1 MRVCRLFEAHLKLI
15 APKLCA
21 KNSTSKSIKKNIEID
36 TKSEELSI
44 QPALDLISNIILPAL
59 TVSKSNPS
67 FSRQLWRVIQLL
79 PFQIRYSLYDNW
91 RGEGLGKEGLGTKNS
106 QIVMAETE
114 ALHGAKYHLKRL
126 AKENVKL
133 IGLKLCF
140 FSELAPIV
148 VYNHVSEIKCF

>member
-1 MRVCRLFEAHLKLI
+1 MYLK
-15 APKLCA
+15 
-21 KNSTSKSIKKNIEID
+21 NTIEND
-36 TKSEELSI
+36 TKNEELSL
-44 QPALDLISNIILPAL
+44 QPVLDLISTVLLPGL

-67 FSRQLWRVIQLL
+67 FARQLWRSLLLL

-91 RGEGLGKEGLGTKNS
+91 KGNGLGRDGLGVKNN
-106 QIVMAETE
+106 QVVMAETE

-133 IGLKLCF
+133 IGLKLSF

-148 VYNHVSEIKCF
+148 VYNHVSMNKIK